1 MNNVQTR
8 RVIFAI
14 FFALL
19 MTTLLLMAVKAS
31 AVVVEQPDR
40 TVKHLEL
47 RYAEPVPTKRHP
59 HRVYFELNDGS
70 AYRYLNS
77 RVCLQ
82 ANDVPNWI
90 CADVYWYAR

>member
-1 MNNVQTR
+1 MTESNRR

-19 MTTLLLMAVKAS
+19 MTTLVLMAARAS

-40 TVKHLEL
+40 TVKYLEL
-47 RYAEPVPTKRHP
+47 RYAEPVPTKRLP

-70 AYRYLNS
+70 AYRYPNS